1 MKPIDHASWQCQRCG
16 VMNFLRYGII
26 PVILALPACETMNS
40 PVTSSSFDPLT
51 PPGSSIRST
60 VDAYDDALKPG
71 QFVTATIPNTA
82 FYKAKPGPNQDA
94 DKLLDRGTA
103 MKIVA
108 VESSVVK
115 VELDSGEV
123 GYVPAVMITNPQNT
137 PVADVLPY
145 YEDGTFQVYPPLPGG
160 TPTEPLP
167 IIDPSGLPPDGA
179 IPAIIDPDAPA
190 ISPGVPPT
198 LDGVPEMQDV
208 PTTPPTE
215 AELDPVAE
223 EVRKKVEAAM
233 KEEAEKNAAEGALNE
248 PPPATE

>member
-1 MKPIDHASWQCQRCG
+1 MAVPACF

-26 PVILALPACETMNS
+26 PALLALPACETINT

-51 PPGSSIRST
+51 PPGSSIRNT
-60 VDAYDDALKPG
+60 VEAREAKLVPG

-82 FYKAKPGPNQDA
+82 FYKDKPGANQNA

-103 MKIVA
+103 MKV
-108 VESSVVK
+108 VSVDSNVIK

-123 GYVPAVMITNPQNT
+123 GYVPAVMINNQQDSAPI
-137 PVADVLPY
+137 ADVMPI
-145 YEDGTFQVYPPLPGG
+145 DGGTYQVYPPLPGG

-190 ISPGVPPT
+190 LSPGAPPV
-198 LDGVPEMQDV
+198 LDGVPTMQDV
-208 PTTPPTE
+208 PPTPPVE

-233 KEEAEKNAAEGALNE
+233 KEEAEKNAAGGALNE
-248 PPPATE
+248 TPPASE